1 MCGVDPW
8 RPIDDV
14 LAKRKA
20 HEVRGS
26 EYNLFIAHEE
36 VLKLTGSQRLT
47 HEEKIVRLHV

>member
-1 MCGVDPW
+1 MCGVDTW

-14 LAKRKA
+14 LAKEKA

-36 VLKLTGSQRLT
+36 VLKLTRSQRLT
-47 HEEKIVRLHV
+47 REKEIVRLHV